1 MGIRD
6 LFNLSK
12 KADATIV
19 SGQEKIDVSES
30 PEQSADMATG
40 ERGYVKRFI
49 PYFIYRPPFGYPR
62 RDIDLVNVR
71 KLAKT
76 PFVFSVIKTV
86 LDELCALEW
95 DIVATEGNDEE
106 SLKEKKKEIKA
117 FFYNPNDNNESFR
130 ELLRGLGRDILELDA
145 GVLEKVYNRGGELTQ
160 LFTVDGA
167 TILKNPDEH
176 GYMGNRVDYVPVIT
190 DEGLTQDQ
198 IKWYYSSVL
207 KEQAAY
213 FQYNWTGG
221 IWPVPFGK
229 KELIYISSNTQSDS
243 IYGSSPI
250 MILYNVILTLMYATQ
265 VNLDSYVG
273 NNLPTGMLSIINANK
288 EQIKSTREYFNQ
300 LIMQTDEFGNNR
312 KKFFN
317 IPITSTDA
325 KYTPFT
331 INAKEMQMLEQQK
344 WYQQLVY
351 KVYGVTP
358 DEMGETSDS
367 NRSTANEQSRIFK
380 RKALKP
386 LLNLIEYNFNTRV
399 MWELDPSKSLEFKFN
414 SYDIEE
420 EFRKAELNEKLLS
433 TWSVNEIRKKDNQ
446 EPLDDEKFDT
456 LNSAAFGGGFG
467 NEDEDSNQFGDANK
481 MNTDA
486 NKTDMQNN
494 KDSKDED
501 DKSASANP
509 KKVVDKK
516 ALPVKKLT
524 DSEKALQKMYDSL
537 EKTIINSFD

>member
-433 TWSVNEIRKKDNQ
+433 TWSVNEIRVKDNM
-446 EPLDDEKFDT
+446 EKFEDEKYDT
-456 LNSAAFGGGFG
+456 LNSAAPANFGGFG
-467 NEDEDSNQFGDANK
+467 DEDSNQFGDANK